1 MSIPATAPMNQIL
14 LVLITAVV
22 TGAVS
27 ISGIWLGSRLTRQNE
42 SQKWR
47 RDRCLEAYS
56 ELVRVVE
63 LVRHESD
70 ICYLA
75 KECGTEEHTKQAEIV
90 FLKMA
95 EMNRIATGLRLL
107 MPRMVQD
114 KIWELTFHVG
124 DEIVTKSITC
134 PKVDRSEVGSARAK
148 SSKLIIDFISAARND
163 LGVDLPLDTIEG
175 VRQYYG
181 NPWRQLW
188 WWLLR
193 VLWR

>member
-1 MSIPATAPMNQIL
+1 MNQIL

-70 ICYLA
+70 I
-75 KECGTEEHTKQAEIV
+75 
-90 FLKMA
+90 
-95 EMNRIATGLRLL
+95 
-107 MPRMVQD
+107 
-114 KIWELTFHVG
+114 
-124 DEIVTKSITC
+124 
-134 PKVDRSEVGSARAK
+134 
-148 SSKLIIDFISAARND
+148 
-163 LGVDLPLDTIEG
+163 
-175 VRQYYG
+175 
-181 NPWRQLW
+181 
-188 WWLLR
+188 
-193 VLWR
+193 